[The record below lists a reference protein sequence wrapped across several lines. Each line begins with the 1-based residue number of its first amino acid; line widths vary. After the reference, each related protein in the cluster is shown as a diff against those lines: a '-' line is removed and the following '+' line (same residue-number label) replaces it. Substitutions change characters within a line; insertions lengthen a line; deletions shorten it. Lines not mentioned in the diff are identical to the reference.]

1 MSENVLPRKQNV
13 ILAYCLFIILN
24 IVYLNV
30 FAMNSQ
36 MWWEDEN
43 ASTQFYFP
51 LNLDQEKAYIPY
63 MAMMEDGTYVNRI
76 SNSAG
81 ISHIYYALKK
91 LTGFSYE
98 DIPWVSFLIN
108 NLFIILCYRYF
119 VKIGLQLGLE
129 MRYRWLFFINPALI
143 YYSQLINKEIFT
155 LFFTLAFTYYLGR
168 KQSLKVLLYACF
180 AFIVRMQM
188 LPVGILAIWLH
199 RRRNYIWS
207 LVIIYIITSLA
218 GPVLLPQDIDMDT
231 SSWMRADNT
240 PGMVLLVQSLNQ
252 KYYIGSLILN
262 PIKIVQYAF
271 DQLRCIF
278 FIMDDGRID
287 LYKFRDVLFTLTL
300 AYLISPIM
308 RLTTHFRTYINT
320 PCRPL
325 ITVTCTFMLVLLVN
339 PMVHSRYLFPI
350 SYNLVLL
357 AVFVIQEL
365 KKTAKAKQECDSRIY
380 TSLNGMQTTG
390 V

>member
-207 LVIIYIITSLA
+207 LVI
-218 GPVLLPQDIDMDT
+218 
-231 SSWMRADNT
+231 N
-240 PGMVLLVQSLNQ
+240 
-252 KYYIGSLILN
+252 
-262 PIKIVQYAF
+262 
-271 DQLRCIF
+271 
-278 FIMDDGRID
+278 
-287 LYKFRDVLFTLTL
+287 
-300 AYLISPIM
+300 
-308 RLTTHFRTYINT
+308 
-320 PCRPL
+320 
-325 ITVTCTFMLVLLVN
+325 
-339 PMVHSRYLFPI
+339 
-350 SYNLVLL
+350 NLVLQD
-357 AVFVIQEL
+357 F
-365 KKTAKAKQECDSRIY
+365 S
-380 TSLNGMQTTG
+380 
-390 V
+390 